1 MKKVIGLLLLV
12 SIVFGLQINEV
23 PKRVVLDGKNG
34 SRVDGKAFDT
44 AMIRGKTYLFVY
56 SDPDKR
62 ELNEKFFELI
72 QQKNFDRDRYNSIA
86 VVNMAATW
94 MPNFLLQ
101 AILKSKQKKYP
112 HTIYVKDNEKVFVKE
127 WGMADNSQNILIFDS
142 KGRVRFFKSGKLT
155 KKDQE
160 KALAILQKLVNG
172 K

>member
-1 MKKVIGLLLLV
+1 MRKFIGLLLLV
-12 SIVFGLQINEV
+12 SVVFGLQINEV
-23 PKRVVLDGKNG
+23 PKRVVLDGKSG
-34 SRVDGKAFDT
+34 GRVDGKAFDT

-62 ELNEKFFELI
+62 DLNEEFFDRVKA
-72 QQKNFDRDRYNSIA
+72 QNFDRSRYNSIA

-112 HTIYVKDNEKVFVKE
+112 HTIYVKDNEKIFVKE
-127 WGMADNSQNILIFDS
+127 WGLADNSQNILIFDS
-142 KGRVRFFKSGKLT
+142 QGRVRFFKSGKLT